1 MAIVS
6 VGNINIE
13 VTHKHIKNIHL
24 SVHPPNGK
32 VTISAPSRMDLNS
45 IRVYALGKLG
55 WIKNK
60 QKKIVAQKREPIRD
74 YINRESHYFKGE
86 RYLMKII
93 NVNAAPKVELSKN
106 YIELYVRPN
115 STREKRMQ
123 VMDNWYREY
132 LKIEISKLIDKWE
145 SKIGVKVSEFRIKKM
160 KTRWGS
166 CNINKKRI
174 WLNLE
179 LAKKPF
185 ECLEYVVI
193 HEMVHLLEAKHN
205 NRFYILLDKFYPR
218 WKHSSDLLKLLPIS
232 P

>member
-145 SKIGVKVSEFRIKKM
+145 SKIIFIYHMASF
-160 KTRWGS
+160 
-166 CNINKKRI
+166 
-174 WLNLE
+174 
-179 LAKKPF
+179 
-185 ECLEYVVI
+185 
-193 HEMVHLLEAKHN
+193 
-205 NRFYILLDKFYPR
+205 
-218 WKHSSDLLKLLPIS
+218 
-232 P
+232 